1 MTPINP
7 QASASNAT
15 ASTNSDEAT
24 RAGQSAVRP
33 PQLTDVIHMQHIS
46 EEILPTLTLKQASLL
61 AGSSRELGQIIN
73 SAFANTLPEIKQ
85 ELNKASPAVRNFFK
99 PIKLGSPGNLEN
111 IRARMNAS
119 NLDIHPALRAHAN
132 RINRLNAVHRAAT
145 TPSPMRNVI
154 QNPD

>member
-24 RAGQSAVRP
+24 RAGQSGVRP
-33 PQLTDVIHMQHIS
+33 PQLADVIHMPHIS
-46 EEILPTLTLKQASLL
+46 EEVLPTLTLSQASVL
-61 AGSSRELGQIIN
+61 ARSSKELAHIIN
-73 SAFANTLPEIKQ
+73 SAFANTMPEIKQ
-85 ELNKASPAVRNFFK
+85 ELDKASPVVRNLFK

-119 NLDIHPALRAHAN
+119 NLDIHPALRGHAN
-132 RINRLNAVHRAAT
+132 RINRLNAVHQAAT
-145 TPSPMRNVI
+145 TPSPMRNVT